1 MGDGP
6 NNLKITKRNK
16 VQLLHVHNGV
26 IEIQYRLPKHIF
38 PLDTASQII
47 LIRLLSTL
55 LSDFHKEKYV
65 TEQCLTK
72 LASAAKA
79 GH

>member
-1 MGDGP
+1 MMQMGDGP

-55 LSDFHKEKYV
+55 LSDFH
-65 TEQCLTK
+65 
-72 LASAAKA
+72 
-79 GH
+79 